1 MAVAPRDV
9 LGVEAAAVLAAAD
22 RLDETAFARA
32 VDLLA
37 GTTGTVHVLGSGKS
51 GIIGRKLASTL
62 SSTGTPAGFLH
73 PSDAMHGDLGVVR
86 EGDVAVALSNS
97 GESEE
102 VLAALPYLAARDVAV
117 VAVVGKLDSTL
128 ARRAQAVLD
137 AGVDA
142 EACPLGL
149 APTTSTTVALALCDA
164 LAVVVME
171 QKGLTAE
178 DFARNHPSG
187 RLGRRLT
194 LVVRDLMRDD
204 VVCVSPDDGF
214 LHAVDAI
221 GKGGVGAVPVV
232 AEGQLA
238 GIVTDGDVR
247 RALERHALEDLGG
260 LRVRSMMTPDPVT
273 TAPDVLAYDALRLME
288 DRPSQITVLPVVDGG
303 GAVRGVL
310 RLHDLVRAGL

>member
-1 MAVAPRDV
+1 MAVAARDV
-9 LGVEAAAVLAAAD
+9 LRLEAAALQAAAD
-22 RLDETAFARA
+22 RLDEAAFTRA
-32 VDLLA
+32 VDLVA
-37 GTTGTVHVLGSGKS
+37 GTSGTVHVLGSGKS
-51 GIIGRKLASTL
+51 GLIGRKLASTL
-62 SSTGTPAGFLH
+62 ASTGTPAGFLH

-86 EGDVAVALSNS
+86 EGDVAIALSNS

-102 VLAALPYLAARDVAV
+102 VLAALPYLAARGVPV
-117 VAVVGKLDSTL
+117 IAVVGKLDSSL

-137 AGVDA
+137 AGADA

-149 APTTSTTVALALCDA
+149 APTTTTTVALAVCDA
-164 LAVVVME
+164 LAVVVMQ
-171 QKGLTAE
+171 QKGVTAE

-194 LVVRDLMRDD
+194 LAVQDLMRDD
-204 VVCVSPDDGF
+204 VVCVAPEDGF

-232 AEGQLA
+232 GDGLLV

-247 RALERHALEDLGG
+247 RALERHALEDLGS
-260 LRVRSMMTPDPVT
+260 LRVSSMMTAAPVT
-273 TAPDVLAYDALRLME
+273 TAPEVLAYDALRLME
-288 DRPSQITVLPVVDGG
+288 DRPSQITVLPVVDGRD
-303 GAVRGVL
+303 AVRGVL

>member
-1 MAVAPRDV
+1 MPVAPRDV
-9 LGVEAAAVLAAAD
+9 LRAEADAVLAAAD
-22 RLDETAFARA
+22 RLDEAAFTQA

-62 SSTGTPAGFLH
+62 SSTGTPANFLH

-86 EGDVAVALSNS
+86 EGDIAVALSNS

-102 VLAALPYLAARDVAV
+102 VLAALPYLVARSVPII
-117 VAVVGKLDSTL
+117 AVVGNLNSTL

-137 AGVDA
+137 AAADV

-149 APTTSTTVALALCDA
+149 APTTTTTVALALCDA
-164 LAVVVME
+164 LAVGTMQ
-171 QKGLTAE
+171 QKGVTAE
-178 DFARNHPSG
+178 AFARNHPSG

-194 LVVRDLMRDD
+194 LAVRDLMRDD
-204 VVCVSPDDGF
+204 VVCVSPGDGF

-232 AEGQLA
+232 ADGVLA

-247 RALERHALEDLGG
+247 RALERHQLDELGS
-260 LRVRSMMTPDPVT
+260 LQVSSMMTAGPVT

-288 DRPSQITVLPVVDGG
+288 DRPSQITVLPVVEGD

>member
-1 MAVAPRDV
+1 MAVAARDV
-9 LGVEAAAVLAAAD
+9 LRVEAAGVQAAAD
-22 RLDETAFARA
+22 RLDEAAFARA

-37 GTTGTVHVLGSGKS
+37 GTIGTVHVLGSGKS

-102 VLAALPYLAARDVAV
+102 VLAALPYLAARGVPV
-117 VAVVGKLDSTL
+117 VAVVGNLDSSL

-137 AGVDA
+137 AGADA

-164 LAVVVME
+164 LAILVM
-171 QKGLTAE
+171 QRKGVTAE
-178 DFARNHPSG
+178 GFAYNHPSG

-204 VVCVSPDDGF
+204 VVCVFPEDGF

-232 AEGQLA
+232 ADGLLF

-247 RALERHALEDLGG
+247 RALERHALEDLGS
-260 LRVRSMMTPDPVT
+260 LRVSNMMTAGPVT
-273 TAPDVLAYDALRLME
+273 TSPDVLAYDALRLME
-288 DRPSQITVLPVVDGG
+288 DRPSQITVLPVVDSD
-303 GAVRGVL
+303 GAVHGVL